1 MTKKQAGVI
10 AMIAF
15 AALIKPMG
23 NLIEFVDLVW
33 YLIVDGVAS
42 PRWRMYNAILQE
54 FGFTAMCLTRGSFDC
69 ILAAIPALLIYRYL
83 RRRDFAQVCISCAA
97 HKIRAWS
104 LLVAFLVFTL
114 LNPSITMRHV
124 PFEAEDIPLDEAME
138 HNQTATLELRL
149 SHPEN
154 DRLEREL
161 KATNAEDIVRRW
173 CRSPDAFVKDETLSI
188 PMQCGQIPDDVKS
201 ACRIL
206 ASKNPDVLLAAYSV
220 LILRDYEYRFRDF
233 GQYPPTHLDPAIPWE
248 VARWTLS
255 RLGLLLELRRAEDEG
270 VEIGIS
276 PYVDGIL
283 GKCEEIFKDDLYGME
298 LVARVNVL
306 RDKLNYRY
314 MCQSLDTFRESIPS
328 VDDVR
333 EYRFWEGKDFSFRS
347 IRTNDVC
354 RGSCVCLHKVE
365 KSVGNKV
372 LQLLA
377 SARGN
382 SGWRHSYG
390 EDYPFHFRELD
401 CVLQNGDTVT
411 IRMRINDGLTSGF
424 IICSAR
430 QCWGGLV
437 CPPQEIWRELSE
449 IFLKVSREAS
459 GSAKCARKGKRR

>member
-114 LNPSITMRHV
+114 LNLSITMRHV

-149 SHPEN
+149 CHPEN

-161 KATNAEDIVRRW
+161 KANGRLTDEMLAAAPQIDGYSLMRVRGAMAGGPSARKDVQAAKTLNATNAEDIVRRW

-298 LVARVNVL
+298 LV
-306 RDKLNYRY
+306 
-314 MCQSLDTFRESIPS
+314 
-328 VDDVR
+328 
-333 EYRFWEGKDFSFRS
+333 RS
-347 IRTNDVC
+347 
-354 RGSCVCLHKVE
+354 HK
-365 KSVGNKV
+365 
-372 LQLLA
+372 
-377 SARGN
+377 
-382 SGWRHSYG
+382 
-390 EDYPFHFRELD
+390 
-401 CVLQNGDTVT
+401 
-411 IRMRINDGLTSGF
+411 
-424 IICSAR
+424 
-430 QCWGGLV
+430 
-437 CPPQEIWRELSE
+437 
-449 IFLKVSREAS
+449 
-459 GSAKCARKGKRR
+459 